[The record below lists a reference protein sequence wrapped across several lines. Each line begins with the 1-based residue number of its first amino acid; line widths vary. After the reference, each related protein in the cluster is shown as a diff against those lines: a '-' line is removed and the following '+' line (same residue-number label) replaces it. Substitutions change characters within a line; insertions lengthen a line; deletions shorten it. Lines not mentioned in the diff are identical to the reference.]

1 MEMMVAEGSKN
12 RRHVRNVK
20 SEDLSRWAPAT
31 LAEPAFALTS
41 ADDPEEQKTEQ
52 KK

>member
-1 MEMMVAEGSKN
+1 MIVAGTKN

-41 ADDPEEQKTEQ
+41 ADEPEDERKTEQ